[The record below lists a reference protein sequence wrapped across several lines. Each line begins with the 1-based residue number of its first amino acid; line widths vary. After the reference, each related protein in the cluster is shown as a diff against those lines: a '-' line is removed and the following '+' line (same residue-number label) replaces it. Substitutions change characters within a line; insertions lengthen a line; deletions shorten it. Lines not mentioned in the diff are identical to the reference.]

1 MRAVKEKECIKQEL
15 KKERMGER
23 EYTLSGRTISLY
35 QIGKHKSQ

>member
-23 EYTLSGRTISLY
+23 DYTQAEEQSLY
-35 QIGKHKSQ
+35 TR